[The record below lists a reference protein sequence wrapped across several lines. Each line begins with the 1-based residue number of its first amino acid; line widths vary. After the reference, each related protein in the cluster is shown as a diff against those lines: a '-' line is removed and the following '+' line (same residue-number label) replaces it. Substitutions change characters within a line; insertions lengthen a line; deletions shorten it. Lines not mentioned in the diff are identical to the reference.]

1 MSAEQ
6 MSFKAM
12 IKRIANEEQIPA
24 QVVLQNFMFERFFAR
39 LSKTTIRENLIVKG
53 GTLISQYLG
62 LSKRSTMDID
72 LTMLG
77 AKLSEHTITQY
88 LGMVFKVDLDD
99 DIGWELKSIAPIRH
113 DDMYG
118 GFRVKL
124 IATYKGIFVP
134 FSIDISTGDAIT
146 PEPQDFIFMSRFTPN
161 GNFRIKAYTIETV
174 LAEKVDAILSLGVLS
189 TRPRDYYD
197 TYMILSTV
205 KYDNAR
211 LSSALRSTVTHRG
224 TEEILENW
232 ASGLKLIKDSKTM
245 SERWAKYCRE
255 FSYAKGILFDDVCE
269 KIHQVLMTVL

>member
-39 LSKTTIRENLIVKG
+39 LSKTAIRENLIVKG

-77 AKLSEHTITQY
+77 AKLSKDTITQY

-124 IATYKGIFVP
+124 IATYKGIIVP
-134 FSIDISTGDAIT
+134 FSIDISTGDVIT

-174 LAEKVDAILSLGVLS
+174 LAEKVEAILSFGVLS

-197 TYMILSTV
+197 AYMILSAV

-232 ASGLKLIKDSKTM
+232 SSGLKLIRDSKAM
-245 SERWAKYCRE
+245 HERWAKYCRE

-269 KIHQVLMTVL
+269 KIGQVLMTVL